1 MKNNKQEG
9 HGQEKIKVSV
19 DPEIMDLIPGFL
31 SNREKDIRSM
41 LEALE
46 NGDYETIRTL
56 GHSMK
61 GSGGGYGFDVIGD
74 IGLSIE
80 QEAIDRNIDGI
91 RRDIKELAA
100 YLDRI
105 EVVCE

>member
-1 MKNNKQEG
+1 MTQNDKDR
-9 HGQEKIKVSV
+9 KIRIHV

-31 SNREKDIRSM
+31 DNREKDIRSM
-41 LEALE
+41 LKALE

-74 IGLSIE
+74 IGSLLE
-80 QEAIDRNIDGI
+80 QEAESRNIEGI
-91 RRDIKELAA
+91 RRGIDELST
-100 YLDRI
+100 YLERVD
-105 EVVCE
+105 VVYE